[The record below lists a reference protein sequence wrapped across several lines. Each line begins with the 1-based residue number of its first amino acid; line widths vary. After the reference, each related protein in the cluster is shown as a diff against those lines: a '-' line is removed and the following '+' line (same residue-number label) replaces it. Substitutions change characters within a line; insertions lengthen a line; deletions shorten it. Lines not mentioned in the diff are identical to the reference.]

1 MLSALKPFRAF
12 LGCSALAVLLA
23 SLIGTDHPVYLT
35 LLCLLIL
42 FAGLPHGAFDY
53 YIMAARYQGHR
64 FAGALGTYL
73 VLIGL
78 TFALWWITPL
88 IFLGSFLFYSAI
100 HFGDSDWP
108 GQQASRKWAWG
119 TAVIALPCLLQPA
132 AVSGLFAVISGVDD
146 VATFTATAGLL
157 AIPAVAWCCVPTR
170 TPADSG
176 VGSEP
181 IPLLLLAYASA
192 CLLAGPLTA
201 FACYFACLHSPFHL
215 ARWRRRID
223 RAPAWGIHALSAI
236 VIVCV
241 GALVL
246 WLPVESNIDNVF
258 GSQAVND
265 ATSAITSSTVRYTF
279 LALAALTVPH
289 MTLLLLARR

>member
-23 SLIGTDHPVYLT
+23 SRVGSDHPVYLA

-53 YIMAARYQGHR
+53 YIMAAQYRGRR

-78 TFALWWITPL
+78 TFALWWIAPL
-88 IFLGSFLFYSAI
+88 IFLGAFLLYSAI

-108 GQQASRKWAWG
+108 TQQPSRRWAWG

-132 AVSGLFAVISGVDD
+132 AVSGLFAVISGVDN
-146 VATFTATAGLL
+146 VTAFSATVGWL
-157 AIPAVAWCCVPTR
+157 AVPAVIWCCLPDRAATDSN
-170 TPADSG
+170 ADSG
-176 VGSEP
+176 P
-181 IPLLLLAYASA
+181 IPLLLCAYAGA
-192 CLLAGPLTA
+192 CFFAGPLTA
-201 FACYFACLHSPFHL
+201 FACYFACLHSPVHL

-223 RAPAWGIHALSAI
+223 NAPAWGIHALSAI
-236 VIVCV
+236 VVACI

-246 WLPVESNIDNVF
+246 WLPVEGSLDRVF
-258 GSQAVND
+258 GAQTINGA
-265 ATSAITSSTVRYTF
+265 ASAITASTVRYTF

-289 MTLLLLARR
+289 MTLLFLARR